1 MKIKYSFFIVIVFL
15 FIELI
20 AQSIILLFG
29 EKKYSLLI
37 KPFSNQISKVT
48 TDYKIFWDYKNN
60 KMLPGRYET
69 KEGITYNI
77 NSKGFR
83 GKEFKKIKEK
93 KRIIA
98 FGGST
103 TIGVES
109 PDDMTYPAQ
118 LEKILNKNN
127 LNYEVINMGFGSK
140 SLNFIKS
147 LFFNEAFKYEPDIIL
162 IYSNRNSIMYDG
174 AYIDPQKFDNRL
186 INANYYLQENI
197 MTYRLMF
204 KTYKRFLNLNLRSN

>member
-83 GKEFKKIKEK
+83 GKEFRKESIEPP
-93 KRIIA
+93 RS
-98 FGGST
+98 FMS
-103 TIGVES
+103 
-109 PDDMTYPAQ
+109 
-118 LEKILNKNN
+118 
-127 LNYEVINMGFGSK
+127 
-140 SLNFIKS
+140 
-147 LFFNEAFKYEPDIIL
+147 FFV
-162 IYSNRNSIMYDG
+162 
-174 AYIDPQKFDNRL
+174 
-186 INANYYLQENI
+186 
-197 MTYRLMF
+197 
-204 KTYKRFLNLNLRSN
+204 